1 MFLHDITY
9 LIVFLLH
16 GTQRTSCEG
25 PSAGADPGILK
36 EGRGGGGGIWLEIYE
51 IFGRINYASIIL
63 VCQIIW
69 NNGYL

>member
-9 LIVFLLH
+9 LIVFPFNLLH

-36 EGRGGGGGIWLEIYE
+36 KGRGGGGIWFRDIRDFLKK
-51 IFGRINYASIIL
+51 G
-63 VCQIIW
+63 V
-69 NNGYL
+69 G

>member
-36 EGRGGGGGIWLEIYE
+36 EGRGGGFDIRNLLKKGVG
-51 IFGRINYASIIL
+51 
-63 VCQIIW
+63 
-69 NNGYL
+69 